1 MSSLAPN
8 RRALLI
14 LLAIAQL
21 MVILDISAVNVALPD
36 LSRDL
41 GIASGDLEWTITS
54 YTLLF
59 GSLLLLGGRAADLLG
74 RRRTFLTG
82 LTIFT
87 GASLAAALAP
97 AAEALYAARA
107 GQGIGAALLS
117 PAALSIITT
126 TFVGR
131 DRTVALGVW
140 GGVGAAGGAVG
151 VLLGGMLTEWIDWRS
166 IFFINAPI
174 GALLAAAVLRTVPAD
189 TERPRWRGLD
199 LRGALLAT
207 ASLAALLYAISG
219 ADDAGWTSARTLA
232 FGGGALAGLAGFAL
246 LELRAAQPL
255 LHISRLGDRA
265 IGGGAA
271 LMLPAAAILMGSVL
285 LTSIYMQEV
294 VGASPLETG
303 IGLLPFAVA
312 VGAGAHLGSHLGR
325 QVGVRTPMALA
336 FLLAGAGMLL
346 LSRIDG
352 TGSYAADVLP
362 GLLIG
367 AVGLGIAI
375 VAIALAVMTGAR
387 DDDAGMLSGLNS
399 TGHEVGGSLGIA
411 ALTTIAAQA
420 IGGGGAPTG
429 PDALAGGLGDGFL
442 AAAGIAGAGAILAL
456 ILLPAARRFLP
467 RLREAP
473 AAVSI
478 H

>member
-1 MSSLAPN
+1 MPSLTPT
-8 RRALLI
+8 RRALLM

-21 MVILDISAVNVALPD
+21 IVILDISAVNVALPD
-36 LSRDL
+36 LSQDL
-41 GIASGDLEWTITS
+41 GIAPGDLEWTITTYS
-54 YTLLF
+54 LLF

-82 LTIFT
+82 LALFT
-87 GASLAAALAP
+87 GASVAAALAP
-97 AAEALYAARA
+97 SAGALYAARA

-126 TFVGR
+126 TFAGR
-131 DRTVALGVW
+131 ERAIALGVW

-151 VLLGGMLTEWIDWRS
+151 VLLGGMLTQWIDWRA

-174 GALLAAAVLRTVPAD
+174 GLLLAAGVLRTVPAD
-189 TERPRWRGLD
+189 MERPRWRGLD
-199 LRGALLAT
+199 LRGALVAT

-219 ADDAGWTSARTLA
+219 ADDSGWASARTLG
-232 FGGGALAGLAGFAL
+232 FGGAGMLGLAVFAE
-246 LELRAAQPL
+246 LELQTRQPL
-255 LHISRLGDRA
+255 LRIGRLADRA

-285 LTSIYMQEV
+285 LTSIYLQEV

-303 IGLLPFAVA
+303 VGFLPFTAAVA
-312 VGAGAHLGSHLGR
+312 AGAHLGSNLGR
-325 QVGVRTPMALA
+325 RIGVRLPMAIA
-336 FLLAGAGMLL
+336 FALAGAGMLL
-346 LSRIDG
+346 LSRVDG
-352 TGSYAADVLP
+352 GGGYASDVLP
-362 GLLIG
+362 GLLVT

-375 VAIALAVMTGAR
+375 VSIALSVMTGAR
-387 DDDAGMLSGLNS
+387 DDDAGMLSGLNN

-411 ALTTIAAQA
+411 ALTTIATGA
-420 IGGGGAPTG
+420 IGGSATAG
-429 PDALAGGLGDGFL
+429 PAALASGLGDAFL
-442 AAAGIAGAGAILAL
+442 AGAGIAGAGALLAL
-456 ILLPAARRFLP
+456 ILLPPANRFLP

-473 AAVSI
+473 ATVSI